1 MPHQRP
7 VLAGLARLSVFLT
20 TAGLT
25 QGQHPDAKAS
35 PTRLHEPWRVPIH
48 AAPASAAPAA
58 VAPGCHAFGESFKA
72 SFHDGFVFDPVLGS
86 DYPVNLPWR
95 WTTESVTAGDV
106 AQLAASALPV
116 HAHTD
121 WRYEYRWPDMTE
133 AYDVRAEGV
142 EQSFVFARAPHLAG
156 DLVVRGR
163 IDTDLRLATEVPTAG
178 AHTPLLFADAQ
189 GRPIV
194 RYGAAFAYDAA
205 GRQTEVLTAW
215 HAGRITLTVP
225 GAWLAGAVWPVTIDP
240 LTSSVLVNSGGAP
253 LSDVVIE
260 NDTESVNFN
269 TMVFYARATSAVLY
283 DVVAR
288 LCDADFQNS
297 VPVFAASNAAAL
309 GSQLGVAFVADAD
322 RWLLTYTAETTAGRR
337 VGVYLHGK
345 GNLSL
350 NSGTLVGTGTVSG
363 VTERDPAV
371 GGARSASSGFYGLV
385 AFVRESLASGPVLHA
400 VAVDARTTQ
409 VLLLGPLS
417 PSPGSS
423 FEVGSPDVTNFSE
436 GRFGSWIVVWQQRS
450 LTIANDDTKTFAARV
465 SPGFAVVGPTVLG
478 PAGGTPVRHKLRPRV
493 DGRGERYLVA
503 MLSADAPGTSG
514 TEILTERFDWLETAA
529 QPTRF
534 GTQVLSTANPQTPFS
549 RPSVAYDPVTDSHW
563 CVAWQ
568 VAGTVGINTTI
579 AVRRVGS
586 SGGRVESATISGS
599 TRGGVLGPAVAY
611 DLRSRDFQLAY
622 YTPTTTSNAVFGL
635 HLQYPAD
642 AVNVPYGA
650 ACGTATIDAS
660 PPYAGSERFFVMTFG
675 LTSGTPCVLFLSFAS
690 AAIPLDGAGMPGCVF
705 HVDPTAAL
713 LAMPTAAAGAGAL
726 LQLSLPDR
734 SPFFGDLFLQWL
746 YLQPGLNP
754 AGLGATQGLRAQV
767 R

>member
-1 MPHQRP
+1 M
-7 VLAGLARLSVFLT
+7 LAGFARVLVFAT
-20 TAGLT
+20 TTGLT
-25 QGQHPDAKAS
+25 QGQHPDAPEPA
-35 PTRLHEPWRVPIH
+35 THLHDPWRVPIH
-48 AAPASAAPAA
+48 TAPASTTLTTG
-58 VAPGCHAFGESFKA
+58 APGCHAFGEGFKA
-72 SFHDGFVFDPVLGS
+72 SFHDGFVFDPVLGT
-86 DYPVNLPWR
+86 DYPANLPWR
-95 WTTESVTAGDV
+95 WTTESVTVGEVALLAG
-106 AQLAASALPV
+106 AAPAV
-116 HAHTD
+116 HMHTD

-142 EQSFVFARAPHLAG
+142 EQSFVLAKATRASG

-163 IDTDLRLATEVPTAG
+163 IDTDLRLMTEVPPAG

-205 GRQTEVLTAW
+205 GRKAEVLTAW
-215 HAGRITLTVP
+215 HAGHITLTVP
-225 GAWLAGAVWPVTIDP
+225 GTWLVGAVWPVTIDP
-240 LTSSVLVNSGGAP
+240 LTSAVVVNAGGAG
-253 LSDVVIE
+253 LSDVAIA

-337 VGVYLHGK
+337 VGVYLHAK
-345 GNLSL
+345 GNVSL
-350 NSGTLVGTGTVSG
+350 NSGTLVGTGTLSG

-371 GGARSASSGFYGLV
+371 GGARSASSGFYGLL
-385 AFVRESLASGPVLHA
+385 AFVRESAASGPVLLA
-400 VAVDARTTQ
+400 AAVDARTPGIQFAT
-409 VLLLGPLS
+409 PLS
-417 PSPGSS
+417 PSPGTGL
-423 FEVGSPDVTNFSE
+423 EVGFPDVTNTSD

-465 SPGFAVVGPTVLG
+465 APSTVVAGTTVLG

-493 DGRGERYLVA
+493 DRSGEHYLVA
-503 MLSADAPGTSG
+503 MLRADTPGTTG
-514 TEILTERFDWLETAA
+514 TEILIERFDWLETAA
-529 QPTRF
+529 QPTRY
-534 GTQVLSTANPQTPFS
+534 GPQVLSANPQLPFS
-549 RPSVAYDPVTDSHW
+549 RPSVACDHTDSHW
-563 CVAWQ
+563 CIAWQ
-568 VAGTVGINTTI
+568 VAGTVGLNPTI

-586 SGGRVESATISGS
+586 SGGTVESATITGS

-611 DLRSRDFQLAY
+611 DLRSRDFQLAF

-650 ACGTATIDAS
+650 GCGPATIHAAS
-660 PPYAGSERFFVMTFG
+660 PYAGSERFFVGILG
-675 LTSGTPCVLFLSFAS
+675 LTHGTPCVMFLSFAA

-713 LAMPTAAAGAGAL
+713 LAVPTAAAGAGATV
-726 LQLSLPDR
+726 QVPLPDR
-734 SPFFGDLFLQWL
+734 PPFFGDLFFQWL